1 MHPARK
7 RQGNCGPATREL
19 RAGKKCCLEKMP
31 MFGRLGRFMRR
42 ILGNLLYWVGCLLAV
57 FIIIQA
63 IVLAIAVGNPFIP
76 LLIGAAGVLVWLIA
90 IGFKYVLA
98 GAKAKAR

>member
-1 MHPARK
+1 
-7 RQGNCGPATREL
+7 
-19 RAGKKCCLEKMP
+19 
-31 MFGRLGRFMRR
+31 MFGRAGRFMRR
-42 ILGNLLYWVGCLLAV
+42 ILGNLLYWLGCILAV
-57 FIIIQA
+57 VVIIEG

-98 GAKAKAR
+98 GAKVRPR